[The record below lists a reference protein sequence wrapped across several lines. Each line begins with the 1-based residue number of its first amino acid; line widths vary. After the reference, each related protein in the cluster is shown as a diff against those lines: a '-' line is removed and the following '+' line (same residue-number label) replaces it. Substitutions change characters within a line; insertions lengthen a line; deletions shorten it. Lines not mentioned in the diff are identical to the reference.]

1 MSRIIPYSVFVKT
14 SDLKETIDPNEFP
27 DPLPQKLMKYFS
39 TKGKMDGDPNDDK
52 IRTKKASWS
61 AVNLLPSQDAI
72 YLGKTLGMAIGGV
85 KGGELGSI
93 VSNDMRILDGHHRWA
108 ATMFNDP
115 KAKVGGI
122 EVDMNIRELIPVLRS
137 MGDAYGNARRGNP
150 GGSDINIF
158 EASVD
163 DAILAVKEGK
173 YMNPK
178 FYDQSKALEW
188 LEQIGGEQVL
198 KARLQKIQSMTP
210 PADAPPRIKMPVIDA
225 DKKQHLSVAT
235 AMKQGNIDINP
246 PYAKIGEA
254 KEEVEAERPL
264 MKWFR
269 EFEKELKKL
278 GGSYAKI
285 NPTDMLEL
293 YYDHETPKDAA
304 KKLKK

>member
-1 MSRIIPYSVFVKT
+1 MSKIIPYSTFLKT
-14 SDLKETIDPNEFP
+14 FHINETIDPHEFP
-27 DPLPQKLMKYFS
+27 DPLPSKLMKYFA
-39 TKGKMDGDPNDDK
+39 TKGKMDGDVNDDK
-52 IRTKKASWS
+52 IRTKNASWS
-61 AVNLLPSQDAI
+61 ASKLLPSQDAI

-115 KAKVGGI
+115 RAKVGGI
-122 EVDMNIRELIPVLRS
+122 EVDMNIRELIPVLRA

-150 GGSDINIF
+150 GGGDINIF
-158 EASVD
+158 EASIN
-163 DAILAVKEGK
+163 DAVLAIKEGK

-178 FYDQSKALEW
+178 FYDQAKALAW
-188 LEQIGGEQVL
+188 LEEIGGEQVL

-210 PADAPPRIKMPVIDA
+210 PADAPPRVKMPVIDA
-225 DKKQHLSVAT
+225 DKKQHLSVAA
-235 AMKQGNIDINP
+235 AMKKGDIDINP

-254 KEEVEAERPL
+254 KEEQEAERPL

-269 EFEKELKKL
+269 EFEMELKKI
-278 GGSYAKI
+278 GGNYSKI

-293 YYDHETPKDAA
+293 YYDHESPKEAA